1 MMESFLK
8 QAALLKYE
16 MFGVT
21 CEDLSCKYL
30 DSTAKVY
37 AKFLGKYGFLL
48 FHIQE
53 KNMLAF
59 YNLIVLFIVR
69 IEYII
74 YKC

>member
-16 MFGVT
+16 MFGIT

-48 FHIQE
+48 FHIQ
-53 KNMLAF
+53 
-59 YNLIVLFIVR
+59 
-69 IEYII
+69 
-74 YKC
+74 